1 MKLWNDGRSGEA
13 GCLAGNLV
21 LAHLRDTQGES
32 FSERKGTTFRGRT
45 SIWVGRVCSTDAYL
59 NARDRQATFGLAHSS
74 SGAIVIACKPIAV
87 PWLAQ
92 KAKRWGL
99 ELIQAWRR
107 GAHST
112 IAGCDPL
119 SGRTTDGSRG

>member
-1 MKLWNDGRSGEA
+1 VRIKRARSVYQFQLQRQSHHR
-13 GCLAGNLV
+13 LAKTGIP
-21 LAHLRDTQGES
+21 
-32 FSERKGTTFRGRT
+32 K
-45 SIWVGRVCSTDAYL
+45 YL

-99 ELIQAWRR
+99 ELIQAWRC